1 MFHIV
6 KEIKQQMQTP
16 KPPFFSIQW
25 LWFSHILPA
34 TAELIMTQSI
44 ESGIA
49 YAQTCCKKNV
59 LAFSGTSS
67 HGSSKPTTSCS
78 CPSPLGSFFGEPLP
92 TKACTCINM
101 YCYAF
106 CRLCHH
112 SQELVLKQHMW
123 FLKQDITNFK
133 NYFSQ
138 DASSDTDTVSACSSE
153 PSLGSSTCIEGQVA
167 T

>member
-1 MFHIV
+1 MPFRPV
-6 KEIKQQMQTP
+6 SFLEGPPKKKSQKLLYAYMQKVWCFTSSKKLKQQMQTP

-123 FLKQDITNFK
+123 F
-133 NYFSQ
+133 
-138 DASSDTDTVSACSSE
+138 
-153 PSLGSSTCIEGQVA
+153 
-167 T
+167 